1 MATRY
6 RYRTNEACS
15 YLAQHASANNLQRD
29 ITVRDLRE
37 LQEHTENG
45 QKRNRF
51 NKEMENLLK
60 TIISHG
66 KNMKTSFMYIKNER
80 RKLLARLSS
89 PVMSE
94 PVWFLT
100 LSSADLYWPELW
112 KAIYPEKSMA
122 ECKSLP
128 YEERQ
133 KALRDNPILACR
145 MFRYRIDNILKY
157 ILKGD
162 SHPVGYLVD
171 WWFRVEFQNRGSL
184 HVHAILWTL
193 LFYELDEKSWWNGED
208 MCNLVAGMIP
218 PTDNLRNEF
227 QKLNNNTDADVV
239 SNSNTHDVTGEVN
252 DVCPCLDTNECKC
265 IENELEEK
273 CFCNPSESISDLKS
287 YTRNCRKLA
296 AKIIDP
302 YISGC
307 VPTMD
312 NLKPNEQSILK
323 PIQIDSL
330 EHGSLA
336 EFDYVDCLE
345 NECMELQK
353 ILASTNFHSEFHR
366 KSCFKGGRK
375 HCRAHFPRGLRD
387 KTEIKFVKL
396 KGSNVPTLRA
406 MPKRN
411 HIWVNDYNG
420 WVILHH
426 RGNMD
431 IQFISNPYGTATYCC
446 MYSSKSEAPD
456 STILTNNIL
465 NMLAKEDAA
474 GVHEITRKKLYL
486 ASVVIFSSREISM
499 QEIGWYLL
507 GYPFVFA
514 TRTVVDINLLPPSMR
529 NRRLKTAAELAILP
543 EVSTNIYRETADYPT
558 ELINFMHASLAVD
571 TLRTTDPQNNTVT
584 SVIPVP
590 LEDLNRTYENVPDMT
605 LYDFLTWYT
614 VYNGH
619 NFPQHFQIKSQ
630 ESDFKFVEVTSENR
644 VFYYIKRKKA
654 RVVSTCPY
662 IPPNKNDMAGAWAI
676 LILHHRHF
684 KNLNEIFLRE
694 NTSSV
699 PFENMA
705 VARLKDIL
713 ETSGDILGTS
723 YSEVEAKQTRL
734 QDVMKNMKR
743 YNKIK
748 NRDHEYSDSD
758 SDTNEE
764 EIYDDCHHDVLYDEC
779 EDDGNNHIDEYTG
792 NLEAPSVFGIHAV
805 TFEIYMRAKRFVE
818 TTKNKAD

>member
-1 MATRY
+1 MAVGADALFIETHPDP
-6 RYRTNEACS
+6 AKAKS
-15 YLAQHASANNLQRD
+15 DGANMLK
-29 ITVRDLRE
+29 LS
-37 LQEHTENG
+37 
-45 QKRNRF
+45 
-51 NKEMENLLK
+51 EMENLLK

-89 PVMSE
+89 PEMSE

-122 ECKSLP
+122 EFKSLP

-171 WWFRVEFQNRGSL
+171 WWFRVEFQNRDSL

-227 QKLNNNTDADVV
+227 QKLNDNTDADIV

-252 DVCPCLDTNECKC
+252 NVCPCLNTNECKC

-273 CFCNPSESISDLKS
+273 CFCNPSESMSDLKS

-353 ILASTNFHSEFHR
+353 ILASTNFHSEYHR

-446 MYSSKSEAPD
+446 MYSSKAEAPD
-456 STILTNNIL
+456 STLLTNNIL

-486 ASVVIFSSREISM
+486 ASVAIFSSREISM

-529 NRRLKTAAELAILP
+529 SRRLKTAAELAILP

-558 ELINFMHASLAVD
+558 ELINFMHVSLAVD

-590 LEDLNRTYENVPDMT
+590 AEDLN
-605 LYDFLTWYT
+605 
-614 VYNGH
+614 
-619 NFPQHFQIKSQ
+619 QHTRMYQI
-630 ESDFKFVEVTSENR
+630 
-644 VFYYIKRKKA
+644 
-654 RVVSTCPY
+654 
-662 IPPNKNDMAGAWAI
+662 
-676 LILHHRHF
+676 
-684 KNLNEIFLRE
+684 
-694 NTSSV
+694 
-699 PFENMA
+699 
-705 VARLKDIL
+705 
-713 ETSGDILGTS
+713 
-723 YSEVEAKQTRL
+723 
-734 QDVMKNMKR
+734 
-743 YNKIK
+743 
-748 NRDHEYSDSD
+748 
-758 SDTNEE
+758 
-764 EIYDDCHHDVLYDEC
+764 
-779 EDDGNNHIDEYTG
+779 
-792 NLEAPSVFGIHAV
+792 
-805 TFEIYMRAKRFVE
+805 
-818 TTKNKAD
+818 